1 MRNQSIIHHSHKVGE
16 EFIKAINNVSI
27 PCGVWIRFRKIART
41 YFPFPLGDYRIKR
54 VEGEE
59 FNIEL
64 DPLTHIY
71 INGTE
76 KYPVNGETT
85 LRDLQPFFMRRLPI
99 HDEPILDHNGFK
111 IIKLKD
117 GKYIPVLACFAG
129 SAYNKKDVFNESSL
143 HKIIGVSL
151 TDSSIN
157 LELETPETT
166 ETPKT
171 RKKKENNSF
180 NPYDENFS
188 LEDYYAN
195 LNDIAIPC
203 NNGAKANRKKKK
215 NLKQEK
221 LNR

>member
-1 MRNQSIIHHSHKVGE
+1 MGE
-16 EFIKAINNVSI
+16 DFIKAINNVSI

-41 YFPFPLGDYRIKR
+41 YFPFPLGDYRILR

-59 FNIEL
+59 FNIEF
-64 DPLTHIY
+64 DPLTYIY
-71 INGTE
+71 INGAD
-76 KYPVNGETT
+76 KIPVNGSTT

-111 IIKLKD
+111 IMKLKD
-117 GKYIPVLACFAG
+117 GKYSPALACFAG
-129 SAYNKKDVFNESSL
+129 SAYSKKDVFREHSL
-143 HKIIGVSL
+143 HKVIGVSL
-151 TDSSIN
+151 SDSNIN

-171 RKKKENNSF
+171 RKKKEDNSF
-180 NPYDENFS
+180 NAFDESFS

-195 LNDIAIPC
+195 LNNIAIPS

-215 NLKQEK
+215 NMKQED
-221 LNR
+221 